1 MKVRRASLISITQG
15 SFEWFRLPPSCLRWK
30 GGGCWLRI
38 RTERFPPLFGCQ
50 DTRALFVR
58 SDGEQ
63 SNLFSPLDNSRSFGP
78 FVTFFLFLSLPFPR
92 DATDVRVSAQTRAAD
107 STALGLYTFSIS
119 QTPLLSF
126 FLLSIPISFMILFI
140 VLRRV
145 CGQRPIVCY
154 VEKAR
159 NRFLEYKASMSFV
172 QRIVLTLYKLRRRR
186 RLYRFLHNSI
196 SFRTL
201 RSDVSFFIHQ
211 LSSPPP
217 ITW

>member
-15 SFEWFRLPPSCLRWK
+15 SFEWFRLPPSCLRWR
-30 GGGCWLRI
+30 GGCWLRI

-78 FVTFFLFLSLPFPR
+78 FVTFFLFLFLPFPR
-92 DATDVRVSAQTRAAD
+92 DATDVRVSAQTRAAY

-126 FLLSIPISFMILFI
+126 FFALDTNILYDTFHRLATCLRPEAHCL
-140 VLRRV
+140 LRRKS
-145 CGQRPIVCY
+145 
-154 VEKAR
+154 EK
-159 NRFLEYKASMSFV
+159 
-172 QRIVLTLYKLRRRR
+172 
-186 RLYRFLHNSI
+186 SI
-196 SFRTL
+196 FGIQGI
-201 RSDVSFFIHQ
+201 DVFCATHSIDS
-211 LSSPPP
+211 L
-217 ITW
+217 